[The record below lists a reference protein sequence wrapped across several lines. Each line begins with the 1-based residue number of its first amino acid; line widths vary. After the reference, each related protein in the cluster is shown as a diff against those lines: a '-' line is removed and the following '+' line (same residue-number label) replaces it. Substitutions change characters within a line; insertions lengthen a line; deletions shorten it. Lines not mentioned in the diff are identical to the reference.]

1 MRGASTTSSIFWS
14 SSLFN
19 ASGEMLLL
27 GTAAR
32 AIERRGYLETVPSF
46 QTVEETEKV
55 HAGRARSKP
64 GAEVLLG
71 DILYYLHF
79 NISTL

>member
-27 GTAAR
+27 GTLAR

-46 QTVEETEKV
+46 QTVEETGEKV

-71 DILYYLHF
+71 EYSLL
-79 NISTL
+79 SSL